1 MENGNEREKEPNGQN
16 GELYE
21 DADVGG
27 AVKAVNPMHRVSG
40 EKRIGFRM
48 VILFFLCALVIAAAC
63 IFVSGIIRYNQL
75 QAEKEELQEK
85 LKELESKNEKLNSE
99 CIFRMKRF
107 TTRETEIDTSKRVI
121 RQKSVTIARRD
132 AF

>member
-85 LKELESKNEKLNSE
+85 LKELESKNEKLQYELDSP
-99 CIFRMKRF
+99 
-107 TTRETEIDTSKRVI
+107 IDYDYIV
-121 RQKSVTIARRD
+121 RRAHELGMHFPD
-132 AF
+132 EEVYYKGNGN

>member
-1 MENGNEREKEPNGQN
+1 MKNGNEREKEPNGQN

-85 LKELESKNEKLNSE
+85 LKELESKNEKLQYELDSP
-99 CIFRMKRF
+99 
-107 TTRETEIDTSKRVI
+107 IDYDYIV
-121 RQKSVTIARRD
+121 RRAHELGMYFPD
-132 AF
+132 EEVYYKGNGN

>member
-1 MENGNEREKEPNGQN
+1 MKNGNEREKEPNGQN

-85 LKELESKNEKLNSE
+85 LKELESKNEKLQYELDSP
-99 CIFRMKRF
+99 IDYDYIVRRA
-107 TTRETEIDTSKRVI
+107 RELGMHFPDEEVYYKGNGN
-121 RQKSVTIARRD
+121 
-132 AF
+132 